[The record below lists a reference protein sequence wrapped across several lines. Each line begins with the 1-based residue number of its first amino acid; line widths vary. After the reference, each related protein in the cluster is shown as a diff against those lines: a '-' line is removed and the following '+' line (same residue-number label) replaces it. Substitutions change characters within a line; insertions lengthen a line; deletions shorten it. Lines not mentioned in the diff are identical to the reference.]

1 MVQYLPIAI
10 MLVIGIALPIIAFVL
25 AKILAP
31 AKPEP
36 AKNEIYECGLES
48 NEEIRERMQVRYYL
62 IAVLFVVFD
71 VGDDL
76 PFSLGRSL
84 QSRSGLFGLIEMTIF
99 IGILLLGYFYVL
111 KKGALKW
118 A

>member
-1 MVQYLPIAI
+1 MAHYIPIAI
-10 MLVIGIALPIIAFVL
+10 MLVIGIALPIIAFVM
-25 AKILAP
+25 ARILAP

-48 NEEIRERMQVRYYL
+48 KGEVRERFQIRYYL

-71 VGDDL
+71 VETIFL
-76 PFSLGRSL
+76 FPWAVRYKAL
-84 QSRSGLFGLIEMTIF
+84 GLFGLIEMAVF

>member
-48 NEEIRERMQVRYYL
+48 NGEVRERMQVRYYL

-71 VGDDL
+71 VETIFL
-76 PFSLGRSL
+76 FPWAVRYKAL
-84 QSRSGLFGLIEMTIF
+84 GLFGLIEMTIF